1 MRVVNIHL
9 RAILVSRNG
18 RYKGPVIF
26 RHLTRVL
33 GMWLSRALPRIRELG
48 LMNVVDLLFLRVES
62 LSLRM
67 ELLVRIE

>member
-1 MRVVNIHL
+1 
-9 RAILVSRNG
+9 
-18 RYKGPVIF
+18 
-26 RHLTRVL
+26 
-33 GMWLSRALPRIRELG
+33 MWLSRALPRIRELG